1 VSARVRPTITEHE
14 YEPVPG
20 LPDRLPGG
28 EQVLWQGSPRWQS
41 LAVHAF
47 HLRALATYFAVLLL
61 ARAGWMVAE
70 GSPAGDVVL
79 GTAGPLLF
87 ALCAL
92 GIVCWLA
99 WATAR
104 ATLYTVTSRRVVI
117 RQGIALTATVNL
129 PYAAIESA
137 SLKLHGEVGDVALTL
152 VPAQR
157 ASWLVLWPHVRPW
170 RVGRP
175 QPSLR
180 DVPDAARVGELLT
193 RAFAA
198 AVPTAL
204 ASPAPTPAAMPRPT
218 ERPRPAAPAAA

>member
-1 VSARVRPTITEHE
+1 VTARVRPTITEHE

-47 HLRALATYFAVLLL
+47 HLRALATYFAVLLV
-61 ARAGWMVAE
+61 ARAVWMVAD
-70 GSPAGDVVL
+70 GAPAGDVVL

-117 RQGIALTATVNL
+117 RQGIALTATVNV

-137 SLKLHGEVGDVALTL
+137 SLKLHGEVGDFALAL
-152 VPAQR
+152 VPGQR

-170 RVGRP
+170 RLTRP

-198 AVPTAL
+198 AVPTAV
-204 ASPAPTPAAMPRPT
+204 AAPTPAPIPRPA
-218 ERPRPAAPAAA
+218 ERPRPATPAAA

>member
-1 VSARVRPTITEHE
+1 VNARVRPTISEHE

-47 HLRALATYFAVLLL
+47 HVRALAAYLAVL
-61 ARAGWMVAE
+61 VAACAAWLVAQ
-70 GSPAGDVVL
+70 GSSPGEVLL
-79 GTAGPLLF
+79 GTAGPLL
-87 ALCAL
+87 AAL
-92 GIVCWLA
+92 GALGFVGWLA

-137 SLKLHGEVGDVALTL
+137 SLKLRGDVGDVALAL

-157 ASWLVLWPHVRPW
+157 ASWLILWPHVRPW
-170 RVGRP
+170 RLGRP

-198 AVPTAL
+198 AVPTAVAA
-204 ASPAPTPAAMPRPT
+204 ASPAPAPT
-218 ERPRPAAPAAA
+218 PRPAVRPRR

>member
-1 VSARVRPTITEHE
+1 VRPTITEHE

-47 HLRALATYFAVLLL
+47 HLRTLATYFAVLLV
-61 ARAGWMVAE
+61 ARAVWMLAE
-70 GSPAGDVVL
+70 GSSAVDVVL

-117 RQGIALTATVNL
+117 RQGIALTATVNV

-137 SLKLHGEVGDVALTL
+137 SLKLRGEVGDVALAL
-152 VPAQR
+152 VPGQR

-170 RVGRP
+170 RLTRP

-180 DVPDAARVGELLT
+180 DVPDAAHVGELLT

-198 AVPTAL
+198 AVPTAV
-204 ASPAPTPAAMPRPT
+204 AAPAPAPAAAPRPA